1 MLQIKCRSSRWR
13 AQALPLTPTWIYG
26 IGFSRRTGKPGA
38 GSRISSGALN
48 PSSAASVRCLN
59 RCPLC
64 RPRARRLLPA
74 GRAIDFQD
82 WRDRVIAY
90 TPSHL
95 HESLPGLISRQSLAL
110 PLRPDII
117 NLRFSPDG
125 KYVLAQDD
133 GGIHVLSRDPFA
145 VLFFIEAPD
154 AHKAFFSPDSK
165 SVVFYS
171 HSLRVELW
179 DIATLKRAAAHEIL
193 LNQSCMQS
201 ILSPDGLLVGC
212 LKPDFSLS
220 LLEVNTGATLITKQH
235 FFAIR
240 NYFAWVL
247 LFELLAN
254 PNAVFIHMDFF
265 PDGHV

>member
-1 MLQIKCRSSRWR
+1 MLKSVS
-13 AQALPLTPTWIYG
+13 ALP
-26 IGFSRRTGKPGA
+26 
-38 GSRISSGALN
+38 
-48 PSSAASVRCLN
+48 AAC
-59 RCPLC
+59 
-64 RPRARRLLPA
+64 AEIAPA

-179 DIATLKRAAAHEIL
+179 DIAIQKRAAAHEIL

-201 ILSPDGLLVGC
+201 ILSSDGLLVGC
-212 LKPDFSLS
+212 LKRDFSLS